1 MALFAKFWHKLYNFA
16 QMSERPSFPQI
27 VDKEKARVGFEKE
40 FDVIVGG
47 EALNFRFRFFLL
59 ENENGVLMEGEY
71 VWWGSLGS
79 RIDDRE
85 ASIMA
90 AARGDDA
97 LRLAMIHACELYPGS
112 DLDIQPK
119 VLNIAGKYT
128 AWDLREDFQKLQSE
142 FPHSSSQSA

>member
-1 MALFAKFWHKLYNFA
+1 MYNFA

-27 VDKEKARVGFEKE
+27 IEKEKARDGFDRE

-59 ENENGVLMEGEY
+59 ENKNGVLMEGEY

-97 LRLAMIHACELYPGS
+97 LRLAMIHAYELYPES

-128 AWDLREDFQKLQSE
+128 AWDLEKDLPKLQSE
-142 FPHSSSQSA
+142 SPRGTNGSI